1 MKVNVLLFEG
11 FTALDAFGPVEVL
24 SCLED
29 TRLEYY
35 SFAGGV
41 VTNRQNIRIETLPLS
56 QADLSALWLIP
67 GGFGT
72 RGLVEDTDFLSGLKK
87 ITEEAQFCLSVCTGA
102 ALLARCGALDGR
114 RATTNRKAFD
124 WVASCGEGVLWDREA
139 RWVSDGKFYTS
150 AGVSAGIDMALGFVT
165 EQFGEEQARAIAL
178 RMESAHYSKRI

>member
-24 SCLED
+24 SCLEG

-35 SFAGGV
+35 SLEGGE
-41 VTNRQNIRIETLPLS
+41 VTNRQNIRIQTRPISE
-56 QADLSALWLIP
+56 ADRSALWLIP

-72 RGLVEDTDFLSGLKK
+72 RKLVEEEAFLTALKE
-87 ITEEAQFCLSVCTGA
+87 ITEEASFCLSVCTGA
-102 ALLARCGALDGR
+102 ALLARCGVLNGR

-124 WVASCGEGVLWDREA
+124 WVASCGGRVLWDRAA

-150 AGVSAGIDMALGFVT
+150 AGVSAGIDMALGFVE
-165 EQFGEEQARAIAL
+165 EQFGTEQARAIAL
-178 RMESAHYSKRI
+178 RMEYAYDSGRM